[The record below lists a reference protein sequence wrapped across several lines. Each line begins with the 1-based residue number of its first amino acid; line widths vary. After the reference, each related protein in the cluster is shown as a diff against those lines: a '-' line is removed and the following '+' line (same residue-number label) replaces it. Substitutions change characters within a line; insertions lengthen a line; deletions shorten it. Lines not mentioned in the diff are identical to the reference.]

1 MLADGR
7 TALGESLMSAA
18 GAFGAVSASSG
29 FYLLGHGLCQDTFP
43 LEIPLCGTRV
53 LFRRASSI
61 HESSIH
67 EESVGVDSV

>member
-7 TALGESLMSAA
+7 TALGESLMTAA

-43 LEIPLCGTRV
+43 FKIPLCETRV
-53 LFRRASSI
+53 LFRRVSSI
-61 HESSIH
+61 HETSIR
-67 EESVGVDSV
+67 ENSDGVDSV